1 MHETLALSNL
11 LRIENWPLRNFA
23 IQAAGGDLE
32 KLEILYEII
41 TEDGPTWSKAQLL
54 AVAPVLYAAL
64 STAEIPRLRE
74 LEALD
79 MESASVPVRR
89 VSHSLKCLEMVF
101 NNGVGPVLP
110 AEAFMDMWDRVWAW
124 VQFFDEYQAHLPF
137 PVLYEAKRMQ
147 PVDQVFS
154 VAMNLFNAVWDRGH
168 RNPDEHFLTNLVSDA
183 FAPKILVI
191 VGRAW
196 GRLLRVKDDLGLFHI
211 SRIIPMENFCAQKNA
226 KRLNELGF
234 GLGGTWELFAATVV
248 AHLRRAS
255 TGRGPKRPVSEDD
268 CQMIYAMLTLSWTLD
283 AQEDFRIALYEAGFA
298 SALTQALA
306 AVVRCPPGSLENFAV
321 LPREIFRVIA
331 GTLQF
336 PSHFRSS
343 VEEALREGLLQLLF
357 ESAASTGPNRVRNED
372 IMHVLKDSLPRA
384 TIYRPALLRMAPALA
399 SVERVDRAAA
409 LGSSELLGY
418 WHSFCRMAQD
428 RLELLEDIESRT
440 RVMKRSCDNVQCN
453 KVLEKRLLQRCSGCL
468 ATYYCSG
475 VCQRADWKQGEH
487 RRRCSKL
494 KSQREHDAMDG
505 NSRDWAFI
513 RALMNK
519 RYAEQR
525 ENIALRYLRMLYNAR
540 GARATFTGAWP
551 VPVVK
556 FDLSKEPGE
565 IKLSIE
571 APMTADMAATFPD
584 EIRRVRRSE
593 GRLRMHVLMMVCPR
607 LANPGDDISCAR
619 FVPLRCEN
627 ARFEQGIREILAGIK
642 PRVGNEVLDVERYR
656 PTVRALMGELGVETH

>member
-11 LRIENWPLRNFA
+11 LRIENLPLRSLA

-32 KLEILYEII
+32 KLEILYDII
-41 TEDGPTWSKAQLL
+41 TDDGRTWSHAQLL
-54 AVAPVLYAAL
+54 AVAPVLHG
-64 STAEIPRLRE
+64 I
-74 LEALD
+74 
-79 MESASVPVRR
+79 SVN
-89 VSHSLKCLEMVF
+89 H
-101 NNGVGPVLP
+101 GLP
-110 AEAFMDMWDRVWAW
+110 
-124 VQFFDEYQAHLPF
+124 
-137 PVLYEAKRMQ
+137 
-147 PVDQVFS
+147 
-154 VAMNLFNAVWDRGH
+154 
-168 RNPDEHFLTNLVSDA
+168 
-183 FAPKILVI
+183 
-191 VGRAW
+191 
-196 GRLLRVKDDLGLFHI
+196 
-211 SRIIPMENFCAQKNA
+211 
-226 KRLNELGF
+226 
-234 GLGGTWELFAATVV
+234 
-248 AHLRRAS
+248 
-255 TGRGPKRPVSEDD
+255 
-268 CQMIYAMLTLSWTLD
+268 
-283 AQEDFRIALYEAGFA
+283 LYEAGFT

-343 VEEALREGLLQLLF
+343 VEETLREGLLQLLF
-357 ESAASTGPNRVRNED
+357 EYSASAGPKRVED
-372 IMHVLKDSLPRA
+372 IMHILKDSLPRA
-384 TIYRPALLRMAPALA
+384 TIYRPALLQLVPALA
-399 SVERVDRAAA
+399 SVQSVDHAAV
-409 LGSSELLGY
+409 LGSSELLAC
-418 WHSFCRMAQD
+418 WHSFCTLAHG
-428 RLELLEDIESRT
+428 RLELLEEIESGM

-453 KVLEKRLLQRCSGCL
+453 KILEKRLLQRCSGCL

-475 VCQRADWKQGEH
+475 ACQRADWKQGEH
-487 RRRCSKL
+487 RRRCSRL

-565 IKLSIE
+565 IKLTIE

-607 LANPGDDISCAR
+607 LANPGDNISCAR